1 MKIMDE
7 PLFMTDNDWYY
18 YDEDECIL
26 KLTEQGLKNEEVV
39 KSYKEFYE
47 ELDKMYIDKE

>member
-1 MKIMDE
+1 MKMMDE
-7 PLFMTDNDWYY
+7 PLFMTNKDWYY

-39 KSYKEFYE
+39 KSYNEFYE
-47 ELDKMYIDKE
+47 K